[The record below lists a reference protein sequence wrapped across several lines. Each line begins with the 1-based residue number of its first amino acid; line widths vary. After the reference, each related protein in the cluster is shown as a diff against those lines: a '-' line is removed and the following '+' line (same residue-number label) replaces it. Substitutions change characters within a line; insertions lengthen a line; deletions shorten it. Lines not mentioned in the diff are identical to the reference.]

1 MHNKSTQ
8 DNQNKPK
15 IKSELDLIK
24 ELTPLPAPVWVC
36 LLGQVFY
43 ALVIIS
49 FTFWALS
56 PRH

>member
-1 MHNKSTQ
+1 MDNKMTT
-8 DNQNKPK
+8 QNKPK

-36 LLGQVFY
+36 LLGQLFY
-43 ALVIIS
+43 ALVIIG